1 MNSLFITGATGFI
14 GQRFLQTI
22 DYTRYQKIYCLI
34 RKEGDTAKA
43 IASMPNCQIVIGDLN
58 EPATY
63 APYLAECQT
72 VVHLAAATGKVKRED
87 YIAVNATGTKALVE
101 QCERHQVKNFL
112 YLSTIA
118 VTYPDIQ
125 QYDYA
130 LSKMVGED
138 AVKQSRLNYVIIRPT
153 IVLGKHGKIWETFYK
168 LARLPL
174 LVIPGTGDV
183 HIQPIDLDD
192 LVACLQ
198 TMLSKDAFSNQIF
211 ELSGAEQITFET
223 FLRRIHVQMHGREP
237 RIIHLPLAPI
247 LTVLSLFE
255 RYLPNSLPVNS
266 GQLSAF
272 RFDSTSDP
280 QLQFPP
286 PYQMKSLDRMIG
298 DLVSTEMED
307 ERRQALNKECEA
319 FSFYLI
325 RQHPNA
331 YVREKYLEAHQ
342 ANPDL
347 QSGHRNI
354 FDRFLLAI
362 SVKSVRLAK
371 MADSYASIFSRGCPL
386 RKKIVLLLAILESTT
401 PTFPYFDLPQ
411 SGGRVFLLFKM
422 LWQGLLFA
430 AVFIVSTLLFF
441 PINLLG
447 RLSKQRR

>member
-22 DYTRYQKIYCLI
+22 DHTGYQKIYCLI
-34 RKEGDTAKA
+34 RKEGDAAKA
-43 IASMPNCQIVIGDLN
+43 ISSIPNCQMVIGDLK
-58 EPATY
+58 EPSTY
-63 APYLAECQT
+63 TAYLAEGQT
-72 VVHLAAATGKVKRED
+72 VVHLAAATGKAKRED
-87 YIAVNATGTKALVE
+87 YFEVNATGTKTLVE

-125 QYDYA
+125 RYDYA

-138 AVKQSRLNYVIIRPT
+138 AVKQSCLNYVIIRPT
-153 IVLGKHGKIWETFYK
+153 IVLGRCGKIWNAFYK

-183 HIQPIDLDD
+183 RIQPIDLDD
-192 LVACLQ
+192 LVMRLR
-198 TMLSKDAFSNQIF
+198 MILSQDTFSNQI
-211 ELSGAEQITFET
+211 LDLGGAEQITFEA
-223 FLRRIHVQMHGREP
+223 FLRRIHIQMRSCEP

-247 LTVLSLFE
+247 LAILSLVE

-272 RFDSTSDP
+272 QFDSTANLQGQFTPP
-280 QLQFPP
+280 Q
-286 PYQMKSLDRMIG
+286 QMKSLDRMIG
-298 DLVSTEMED
+298 DLVSAEMED

-331 YVREKYLEAHQ
+331 YIREKYLEAHQ

-347 QSGHRNI
+347 QSDHRNI
-354 FDRFLLAI
+354 FDRFLLAL
-362 SVKSVRLAK
+362 SVKNVRLAK
-371 MADSYASIFSRGCPL
+371 MADSYASIFSRGCLL
-386 RKKIVLLLAILESTT
+386 RKKLVLLLAILESTT
-401 PTFPYFDLPQ
+401 STFPYFDLPQ
-411 SGGRVFLLFKM
+411 SGGRVFLLFRT
-422 LWQGLLFA
+422 LGQGLLFA
-430 AVFIVSTLLFF
+430 AAFIVSTLLFF
-441 PINLLG
+441 PINLIG